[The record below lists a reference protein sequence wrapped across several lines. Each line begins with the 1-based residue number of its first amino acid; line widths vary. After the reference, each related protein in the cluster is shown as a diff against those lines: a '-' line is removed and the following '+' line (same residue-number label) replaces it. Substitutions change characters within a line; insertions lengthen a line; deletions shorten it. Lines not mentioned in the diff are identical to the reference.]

1 MMNKQVNP
9 AVIAVVIVIVVI
21 GLGFWLYHSMQP
33 AYYIPS
39 PGAGGRPGAG
49 VPAYAKAPDQV
60 AGGTSA
66 TPVVPPAGARPGDPR
81 SLRH

>member
-1 MMNKQVNP
+1 MKQQVSP
-9 AVIAVVIVIVVI
+9 AVIAVVVVIVVI
-21 GLGFWLYHSMQP
+21 GLGFWFYRAMQP

-49 VPAYAKAPDQV
+49 VPAYAQNPNQV
-60 AGGTSA
+60 AGTPS
-66 TPVVPPAGARPGDPR
+66 TPVVPPAGSRPGDPR